1 MYVTLFFKI
10 FVKSFTLSPYVEGM
24 LSKFILYSK
33 TTICESYFHWMGI
46 MVPKWQN
53 VTKVEYILREA
64 AAYITFCKR
73 QDDKCLFT
81 KKLRQHKYASTL
93 VGTAGQKNGRYERY
107 ILEAIKT
114 IIPSDQSTT
123 NAINHFFNKIRIRQ
137 EDRQQ
142 KLSGITASF
151 ESDILAKNLKM
162 GPIKHEYRTAGAD
175 GVLSGVQ
182 HKESEKSAKPVPPF
196 PFLKEDLLLTDED
209 KQRLNDIWDWS
220 KSVQS
225 KRKNTT
231 NVSDT
236 CAICNELLSD
246 ADNLVRCCNCKTSAH
261 DSYVSSYSTGWT
273 ENDENIYCRQCIIIG
288 NIDLNTSF

>member
-1 MYVTLFFKI
+1 M
-10 FVKSFTLSPYVEGM
+10 
-24 LSKFILYSK
+24 
-33 TTICESYFHWMGI
+33 
-46 MVPKWQN
+46 
-53 VTKVEYILREA
+53 
-64 AAYITFCKR
+64 
-73 QDDKCLFT
+73 
-81 KKLRQHKYASTL
+81 

-182 HKESEKSAKPVPPF
+182 HKESENSAKPVPPF

-231 NVSDT
+231 NVSDI
-236 CAICNELLSD
+236 CAM
-246 ADNLVRCCNCKTSAH
+246 
-261 DSYVSSYSTGWT
+261 
-273 ENDENIYCRQCIIIG
+273 
-288 NIDLNTSF
+288 